1 MRRGEVEIH
10 YCKVLIHEMV
20 EYHLKENGVYDKPK
34 AITKTMKW
42 VILKKPK
49 EEIKWNEKTQLLP
62 IKKEKE
68 LKWTKIK

>member
-34 AITKTMKW
+34 AITKTMK
-42 VILKKPK
+42 
-49 EEIKWNEKTQLLP
+49 
-62 IKKEKE
+62 
-68 LKWTKIK
+68 